1 VRIGIFQSDS
11 AGLTPQ
17 QRVTK
22 LAETIIKA
30 NVDLLVCPELFLSG
44 YNVGSL
50 IPEYAEARSGQYA
63 AQIEAIAKA
72 SSTAI
77 VYGYPEQ
84 HADAL
89 YNSAACIDANG
100 QPIANHRKLMLPP
113 GFESNYFVAGNHST
127 VFELFG
133 FKVALLICY
142 DAEFPET
149 VRQMALAGAQLVI
162 VPTALASQWGV
173 VSEKLIP
180 TRAFENGVWVAYANH
195 AGQENGLSYY
205 GGSCIVTPEGIDAA
219 RADFTEC
226 VIQAQ
231 LDLDSVLAA
240 QERLPYL
247 QGVTDLRNKLS
258 K

>member
-1 VRIGIFQSDS
+1 
-11 AGLTPQ
+11 
-17 QRVTK
+17 
-22 LAETIIKA
+22 
-30 NVDLLVCPELFLSG
+30 
-44 YNVGSL
+44 
-50 IPEYAEARSGQYA
+50 
-63 AQIEAIAKA
+63 
-72 SSTAI
+72 
-77 VYGYPEQ
+77 
-84 HADAL
+84 
-89 YNSAACIDANG
+89 
-100 QPIANHRKLMLPP
+100 
-113 GFESNYFVAGNHST
+113 
-127 VFELFG
+127 
-133 FKVALLICY
+133 
-142 DAEFPET
+142 
-149 VRQMALAGAQLVI
+149 MALAGAQLVI

-219 RADFTEC
+219 RADSTEC
-226 VIQAQ
+226 VIQAK